1 MTTAVTTEITDGI
14 AVVTVDNPPVNALGY
29 DVRQGLADAVA
40 QTDGDDSV
48 RAVVLIAAGRTFMA
62 GAEIKEFGKPM
73 QDPCLPDVVLSI
85 ESARKPWVAAI
96 HGTAL
101 GGGLEVA
108 LGCHYR
114 IVDARAKLGLPEVHL
129 GLIPGAGGTVRLP
142 RVVPVARAA
151 EMVATGRPI
160 RAQDAVQIGLADRKS
175 DDDLRV
181 DAIAFARDIAGEPLP
196 EALVNR
202 APVDAPDEEQW
213 REIAGKLVSK
223 ARGQNSVLRAVDAIG
238 EAVQLDGTAALAVER
253 QIFTELMQDPQ
264 SAALRHVFFA
274 ERSVGKLPEL
284 RGVDP
289 RPLSQVGVIGGGT
302 MGAGIAVALLLSG
315 LHVIMIER
323 DDDALAA
330 GQGRVA
336 DTLMASVKRG
346 LISPDKRDTLLKGF
360 IGSTGYDALAQ
371 ADLVI
376 EAVFEDMDVKK
387 QVFAALDAATRPDAV
402 LATNTSYLDVNEIA
416 ASVADP
422 SRVLGLHFFSPAHV
436 MKLLEIVRP
445 DQVADD
451 VLATGF
457 ALGRQL
463 GKIAVPA
470 GVCDGFIGN
479 RILSAY
485 RRECDYMVEDGATPQ
500 EVDSAMK
507 AYGFPMGIFAMQ
519 DMAGLDIGWAA
530 RKRRAPTRDPKE
542 RYVSIADRL
551 CELGRFGQKTGAG
564 WFNYP
569 EGSRRGEPDQLVENI
584 IAEEA
589 AKNGIEQRD
598 FTAEEIMDRILGAMV
613 SEGRAILKEGIA
625 ASPEAIDVV
634 MINGYGFPRWRG
646 GPMFAAKVAE
656 QGNG

>member
-1 MTTAVTTEITDGI
+1 MTAITTEMTDGI
-14 AVVTVDNPPVNALGY
+14 AVITVDNPPVNALGHA
-29 DVRQGLADAVA
+29 VRQGLADAVA
-40 QTDGDDSV
+40 QTDADDTV
-48 RAVVLIAAGRTFMA
+48 QAVVLIAAGRTFMA

-73 QDPCLPDVVLSI
+73 QDPNLPDVVLSI
-85 ESARKPWVAAI
+85 EAARKPWVAAI

-151 EMVATGRPI
+151 EMVATGRPV

-175 DDDLRV
+175 DGDLRA
-181 DAIAFARDIAGEPLP
+181 DAIAFAREIAGDPLP

-202 APVDAPDEEQW
+202 APVDAPDEESW
-213 REIAGKLVSK
+213 RDIAGKLVSK
-223 ARGQNSVLRAVDAIG
+223 ARGQNSVIRAVDAIG
-238 EAVQLDGTAALAVER
+238 ESVRLDGTAALAVER
-253 QIFTELMQDPQ
+253 QVFLDLMADPQ

-284 RGVDP
+284 RGVAP
-289 RPLSQVGVIGGGT
+289 RPLSHVGVIGGGT

-315 LHVIMIER
+315 LHVTMIER
-323 DDDALAA
+323 DAEALSA
-330 GQGRVA
+330 GQNRVA
-336 DTLMASVKRG
+336 DTLMASVQRG

-360 IGSTGYDALAQ
+360 IGSVEYDSLAQ
-371 ADLVI
+371 SDLVI
-376 EAVFEDMDVKK
+376 EAVFEDMEVKK

-416 ASVADP
+416 DSVANP
-422 SRVLGLHFFSPAHV
+422 ARVLGLHFFSPAHV

-457 ALGRQL
+457 SLGQQL
-463 GKIAVPA
+463 GKISVPA

-530 RKRRAPTRDPKE
+530 RKRRAPTRDPNE

-569 EGSRRGEPDQLVENI
+569 EGSRRGEPDPLVADI

-589 AKNGIEQRD
+589 AKNGVEQRD
-598 FTAEEIMDRILGAMV
+598 FTAEEIMGRILNAME
-613 SEGRAILKEGIA
+613 SEGKAILDEGIA

-646 GPMFAAKVAE
+646 GPMFAARAAE

>member
-1 MTTAVTTEITDGI
+1 MTAVTTEMTDGI
-14 AVVTVDNPPVNALGY
+14 AVITVDNPPVNALGHG
-29 DVRQGLADAVA
+29 VRQGLADAVA
-40 QTDGDDSV
+40 QTDADDAV

-73 QDPCLPDVVLSI
+73 QDPNLPDVVLSI
-85 ESARKPWVAAI
+85 EAARKPWVAAI

-151 EMVATGRPI
+151 EMVATGRPV

-175 DDDLRV
+175 DGDLRA
-181 DAIAFARDIAGEPLP
+181 DAIAFACEIAGDPLP

-202 APVDAPDEEQW
+202 APVDAPDEENW
-213 REIAGKLVSK
+213 RDIAGKLVSK
-223 ARGQNSVLRAVDAIG
+223 ARGQNSVIRAVDAIG
-238 EAVQLDGTAALAVER
+238 ESVRLDGTAALAVER
-253 QIFTELMQDPQ
+253 QVFSELMEDPQ
-264 SAALRHVFFA
+264 SAALRYVFFA

-284 RGVDP
+284 RGVAP
-289 RPLSQVGVIGGGT
+289 RALSHVGVIGGGT

-315 LHVIMIER
+315 LHVTMIER
-323 DDDALAA
+323 DEEALSA
-330 GQGRVA
+330 GQNRVA
-336 DTLMASVKRG
+336 DTLMASVQRG
-346 LISPDKRDTLLKGF
+346 LISPDKRDRLLEGF
-360 IGSTGYDALAQ
+360 IGSVEYDSLAQ

-376 EAVFEDMDVKK
+376 EAVFEDMEVKK

-457 ALGRQL
+457 ALGQQL

-500 EVDSAMK
+500 DVDSAMK

-542 RYVSIADRL
+542 RYVAIADRL

-569 EGSRRGEPDQLVENI
+569 EGSRRGEPDPLVAGI

-589 AKNGIEQRD
+589 KKNGVEQRD

-613 SEGRAILKEGIA
+613 SEGQAILDEGIA